1 MRDPGAFLIEKKQG
15 FTGGAADGNEVRSPS
30 SATALGG
37 RSNSPRTERRIRQS
51 ILAKAFQ
58 GELVPTEAE
67 LAEGEGRSFESAE
80 ELLKRINTNPQRTGA
95 DSKGIKPHIP
105 HPRRSKGRNHSGS
118 PR

>member
-1 MRDPGAFLIEKKQG
+1 M
-15 FTGGAADGNEVRSPS
+15 
-30 SATALGG
+30 GG

-80 ELLKRINTNPQRTGA
+80 ELLRRINANPQSRGGGGA
-95 DSKGIKPHIP
+95 EIKSRIP
-105 HPRRSKGRNHSGS
+105 RQRRSEAFRGKL
-118 PR
+118 